1 MRDTVISVKSR
12 GRIPAELSRV
22 NMTSARPRAERFA
35 VPLKMTSSIFWLR
48 TEEGAC
54 APSTHAMASTTFDL
68 PEPFGPTTTVTPGSI
83 SMTVESAKDLKPLRV
98 RDFRNTAKSTVIET
112 AQCRPMASPLATRA
126 VRRRAPCN
134 HDSANGSFSTGQAS
148 ESFAS
153 IDPMTLL
160 KAADIALNVHIL
172 RILQR

>member
-153 IDPMTLL
+153 IDPMTFL